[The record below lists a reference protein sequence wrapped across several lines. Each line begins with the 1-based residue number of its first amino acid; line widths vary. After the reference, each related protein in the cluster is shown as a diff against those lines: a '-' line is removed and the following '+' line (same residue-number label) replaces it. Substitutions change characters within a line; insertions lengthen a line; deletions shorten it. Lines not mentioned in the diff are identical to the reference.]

1 MVVLRTSRLTLEPI
15 TLPMVEAV
23 MLGRREDAERVA
35 GARLPE
41 AWPNRALIERAYTAS
56 LDEIRAD
63 PETRLWGDRLMIV
76 TEGEGDRR
84 VRRVVG
90 SIVFHGRPG
99 ADGIAEVAYGV
110 EGSSRGQGFAT
121 EATAACVGWAL
132 EQEGVVAVRATTH
145 PWHLASLRVIQKIG
159 MTQVGTREH
168 ELLGE
173 LLVFEARGS
182 LPCARPSAVLSPLM

>member
-1 MVVLRTSRLTLEPI
+1 
-15 TLPMVEAV
+15 MVEAV

-35 GARLPE
+35 EARLPE

-76 TEGEGDRR
+76 SESDRR
-84 VRRVVG
+84 DRRVVG

-99 ADGIAEVAYGV
+99 PDGIAEVAYGV
-110 EGSSRGQGFAT
+110 EESSRGQGLAT
-121 EATAACVGWAL
+121 EATGACVRWAL
-132 EQEGVVAVRATTH
+132 DQEGVVAVRATTH

-182 LPCARPSAVLSPLM
+182 LPYPRQSAVVSPAM